1 MAKKRRLLRDQAAT
15 QGANYWWATRYY
27 LLGRQRSKWMIML
40 ATVLFTFIGQPL
52 SLYGGLQSVDY
63 EAFFADRDRGQAM
76 FRVRSAT
83 QLGFIASIRGLHLDR
98 TLPRPTACKLDK
110 L

>member
-1 MAKKRRLLRDQAAT
+1 MNPCNYPFHQQLKAPIIGGLLDTIFLAE
-15 QGANYWWATRYY
+15 
-27 LLGRQRSKWMIML
+27 WMIML
-40 ATVLFTFIGQPL
+40 ATVLLTFIERPL
-52 SLYGGLQSVDY
+52 SLDGGLQSVDY
-63 EAFFADRDRGQAM
+63 EAFFVDRDRGQAM

-83 QLGFIASIRGLHLDR
+83 QLGFIAPIRGLHLDR

>member
-1 MAKKRRLLRDQAAT
+1 
-15 QGANYWWATRYY
+15 
-27 LLGRQRSKWMIML
+27 MIML
-40 ATVLFTFIGQPL
+40 ATVLLTFIEGPL
-52 SLYGGLQSVDY
+52 SLYGSGGLQSVDY

-83 QLGFIASIRGLHLDR
+83 QLGFIAPIRGLHLDR

>member
-1 MAKKRRLLRDQAAT
+1 
-15 QGANYWWATRYY
+15 
-27 LLGRQRSKWMIML
+27 MIFL
-40 ATVLFTFIGQPL
+40 ATALLTLVERPL